1 MNLHL
6 KTKTMTSSLTLDANH
21 ELLWKQWFAD
31 NNICIDV
38 AVKGN
43 FTPGMFMSTC
53 SFSIIIVVPTHSP
66 T

>member
-43 FTPGMFMSTC
+43 FTPGMFM
-53 SFSIIIVVPTHSP
+53 
-66 T
+66 